1 MKVVMTGGGTAGHVN
16 PALSIAQIIE
26 SGCPGSSVRF
36 IGTHRGLESKLVP
49 KAGYPLIEIDVQG
62 LRRSLSPSN
71 FKVLWKAY
79 TSYRECRKM
88 LKDDRPDLVVGT
100 GGYVCW
106 PVCQAAASLGIPM
119 ALHES
124 NAEPGFAVKM
134 LKGSADVIFVN
145 FDATRRF
152 LTGSKAKIEHV
163 GMPIHKDFTRLNRAE
178 ARRAVDPEGKWKYIL
193 LSFGGSLGAAHL
205 NEAMLEFMGS
215 YMKDH
220 PEVLLIHSAG
230 SRGYADMKARFEEAG
245 LASLENI
252 RLMEY
257 IYDMPKQM
265 IAADVVICR
274 SGASTLSELT
284 AIRKASILIP
294 SPNVTNNQ
302 QYKNAALLADK
313 GAAYLL
319 ADAEL
324 SGAKLSELVKDLLG
338 NPEALKAMEDAAGA
352 FAVPDTEE
360 KILNQLK
367 ELVNYKAL

>member
-26 SGCPGSSVRF
+26 SGCSDSSVRF
-36 IGTHRGLESKLVP
+36 IGTRRGLESKLVP

-79 TSYRECRKM
+79 TSYRECRKI
-88 LKDDRPDLVVGT
+88 LNEDRPDIVVGT

-106 PVCQAAASLGIPM
+106 SVCQAAASLGIPT

-145 FDATRRF
+145 FADTARF
-152 LTGSKAKIEHV
+152 LTGSKAKIIHV
-163 GMPIHKDFTRLNRAE
+163 GMPIHKDFTRLDREE
-178 ARRAVDPEGKWKYIL
+178 ARRAVDPEGKWQHIL

-205 NEAMLEFMGS
+205 NEAMLEFMGT
-215 YMKDH
+215 YMKEH
-220 PEVLLIHSAG
+220 PDVLLIHSAG
-230 SRGYADMKARFEEAG
+230 SRGYVAMKERFEAAG
-245 LASLENI
+245 LNTHENI

-257 IYDMPKQM
+257 IYDMPRQM
-265 IAADVVICR
+265 VAADVVICR

-313 GAAYLL
+313 GAALL
-319 ADAEL
+319 LSDAEL
-324 SGAKLSELVKDLLG
+324 SGAKLKEMVEGLIG
-338 NPEALKAMEDAAGA
+338 NPSALKAMEDAAGA

-360 KILNQLK
+360 KILNNLV
-367 ELVNYKAL
+367 ELAKI

>member
-26 SGCPGSSVRF
+26 SGCPGSTIRF
-36 IGTHRGLESKLVP
+36 IGTRRGLESKLVP
-49 KAGYPLIEIDVQG
+49 KAGYPLYEIEVQG

-79 TSYRECRKM
+79 TSYRQCRKM
-88 LKDDRPDLVVGT
+88 LKEDRPDLVVGT

-106 PVCQAAASLGIPM
+106 PVCRAAASLGIPT

-134 LKGSADVIFVN
+134 LKNNADVIFVN
-145 FDATRRF
+145 FADTQRF
-152 LTGSKAKIEHV
+152 LKGSKAKVVHV
-163 GMPIHKDFTRLNRAE
+163 GMPIHKDFTRIDPNE
-178 ARRAVDPEGKWKYIL
+178 ARRWIDPEGKWKYIL

-205 NEAMLEFMGS
+205 NEAMLEFMAT
-215 YMKDH
+215 YMKAH

-230 SRGYADMKARFEEAG
+230 SRGYAEMKAKFEEAG
-245 LASLENI
+245 LDKLENI

-265 IAADVVICR
+265 VAADVVISR
-274 SGASTLSELT
+274 SGASTLSEIT

-302 QYKNAALLADK
+302 QYKNAALLAEK
-313 GAAYLL
+313 NAALL
-319 ADAEL
+319 LSDADL
-324 SGAKLSELVKDLLG
+324 SGDKLCELVDSLLCA
-338 NPEALKAMEDAAGA
+338 PQALEAMKEEAGR
-352 FAVPDTEE
+352 FAVANTEE
-360 KILNQLK
+360 MILNTLLD
-367 ELVNYKAL
+367 LVK

>member
-1 MKVVMTGGGTAGHVN
+1 MKIVMTGGGTAGHVN
-16 PALSIAQIIE
+16 PALSIAQIME
-26 SGCPGSSVRF
+26 NGCPDSSVRF
-36 IGTHRGLESKLVP
+36 IGTRKGLESKLVP
-49 KAGYPLIEIDVQG
+49 KAGYPLIEIEVQG

-71 FKVLWKAY
+71 IKVLWKAY

-88 LKDDRPDLVVGT
+88 LKEDRPDLVVGT

-106 PVCQAAASLGIPM
+106 PVCQAAASLGIPT

-134 LKGSADVIFVN
+134 LKGAADVIFVN
-145 FDATRRF
+145 FAATERF
-152 LTGSKAKIEHV
+152 LTGSKAKIVHV
-163 GMPIHKDFTRLNRAE
+163 GMPIHKDFTRLGRDE
-178 ARRAVDPEGKWKYIL
+178 ARRAVDPDGKWKYIL

-205 NEAMLEFMGS
+205 NEAMLEFMSS
-215 YMKDH
+215 YMKTH

-230 SRGYADMKARFEEAG
+230 ARGYADMKARFEEAG
-245 LASLENI
+245 LDKLENI

-302 QYKNAALLADK
+302 QYKNAALLAEKD
-313 GAAYLL
+313 AALL
-319 ADAEL
+319 LPDADL
-324 SGAKLSELVKDLLG
+324 SGSKLTEMVDQLLS
-338 NPEALKAMEDAAGA
+338 NPVALKNMEDAAGA

-360 KILNQLK
+360 KILKSLID
-367 ELVNYKAL
+367 LVKSK

>member
-26 SGCPGSSVRF
+26 SGCPGSSLRF
-36 IGTHRGLESKLVP
+36 IGTKRGLESKLVP
-49 KAGYPLIEIDVQG
+49 KAGYPLYEIEVQG
-62 LRRSLSPSN
+62 LKRSLSPSN

-79 TSYRECRKM
+79 TSYRQCRKM
-88 LKDDRPDLVVGT
+88 LQEDRPDLVVGT

-106 PVCQAAASLGIPM
+106 PVCRAAASLGIPS

-134 LKGSADVIFVN
+134 LKNSADVIFVN
-145 FDATRRF
+145 FADTARF
-152 LTGSKAKIEHV
+152 LKGSKAKIIHV
-163 GMPIHKDFTRLNRAE
+163 GMPIHRDFTRLCKAE
-178 ARRAVDPEGKWKYIL
+178 ARKAVDPEGKWKYIL

-205 NEAMLEFMGS
+205 NEAMLEFMEN
-215 YMKDH
+215 YMKAH

-230 SRGYADMKARFEEAG
+230 SRGYPEMKAKFEEMG
-245 LASLENI
+245 LDRLENI
-252 RLMEY
+252 RLLEY
-257 IYDMPKQM
+257 IYDMPQQM
-265 IAADVVICR
+265 VAADVVICR

-313 GAAYLL
+313 GAAHLL
-319 ADAEL
+319 PDAKL
-324 SGAKLSELVKDLLG
+324 SGAKLCEMVDALLG
-338 NPEALKAMEDAAGA
+338 DPEALHAMEHAAGT

-360 KILNQLK
+360 KILKTLQ
-367 ELVNYKAL
+367 EIVN

>member
-26 SGCPGSSVRF
+26 SGCPGSTLRF
-36 IGTHRGLESKLVP
+36 IGTRRGLESKLVP
-49 KAGYPLIEIDVQG
+49 KAGYPLYEIEVQG

-79 TSYRECRKM
+79 ASYRQCRKM
-88 LKDDRPDLVVGT
+88 FKEDRPDLVVGT
-100 GGYVCW
+100 GGYVSW
-106 PVCQAAASLGIPM
+106 PVCRAAASLGIPT

-134 LKGSADVIFVN
+134 LKNSADVIFVN
-145 FDATRRF
+145 FADTERF
-152 LTGSKAKIEHV
+152 LIGSKAKIVHV
-163 GMPIHKDFTRLNRAE
+163 GMPIHRDFTRIDREE
-178 ARRAVDPEGKWKYIL
+178 ARRGVDPEGKWKQIL

-205 NEAMLEFMGS
+205 NEAMLEFMAT
-215 YMKDH
+215 YMKAH

-230 SRGYADMKARFEEAG
+230 SRGYTNMKAKFEEMG
-245 LASLENI
+245 LDRLDNI

-257 IYDMPKQM
+257 IYDMPRQM
-265 IAADVVICR
+265 VAADVVICR

-313 GAAYLL
+313 GAALL
-319 ADAEL
+319 LPDAEL
-324 SGAKLSELVKDLLG
+324 TGAKLCEMVDRLFGDAD
-338 NPEALKAMEDAAGA
+338 ALQAMEAAAGT
-352 FAVPDTEE
+352 FAVADTEE
-360 KILNQLK
+360 KILKTLK
-367 ELVNYKAL
+367 DIVK

>member
-26 SGCPGSSVRF
+26 NGCPGSSIRF
-36 IGTHRGLESKLVP
+36 VGTRRGLESKLVP
-49 KAGYPLIEIDVQG
+49 KAGYPLLEIDVQG

-79 TSYRECRKM
+79 TSYLECRKM
-88 LKDDRPDLVVGT
+88 LKEDRPDLVVGT

-106 PVCQAAASLGIPM
+106 PVCQAAASLGIPT

-145 FDATRRF
+145 FADTQRF
-152 LTGSKAKIEHV
+152 LTGSKAKIIHV
-163 GMPIHKDFTRLNRAE
+163 GMPIHKDFTRLEREE
-178 ARRAVDPEGKWKYIL
+178 ARRTIDPEGKWKYIL

-205 NEAMLEFMGS
+205 NDAMLEFMGT
-215 YMKDH
+215 YMKAH
-220 PEVLLIHSAG
+220 PDVLLIHSAG
-230 SRGYADMKARFEEAG
+230 SRGYGAMKERFEAAG
-245 LASLENI
+245 LDSLDNI

-265 IAADVVICR
+265 VAADVVICR

-302 QYKNAALLADK
+302 QYKNAALLADQ
-313 GAAYLL
+313 GAAMLL
-319 ADAEL
+319 PDAEL
-324 SGAKLSELVKDLLG
+324 SGEKLCQMVENLLDD
-338 NPEALKAMEDAAGA
+338 PSALRAMEESAGK
-352 FAVPDTEE
+352 FAVADTEE
-360 KILNQLK
+360 KILETLV
-367 ELVNYKAL
+367 ELAKN

>member
-16 PALSIAQIIE
+16 PALSIAQILE
-26 SGCPGSSVRF
+26 SGCPDSTIRF
-36 IGTHRGLESKLVP
+36 IGTRRGLESKLVP
-49 KAGYPLIEIDVQG
+49 KAGYPLYEIEVEG

-79 TSYRECRKM
+79 TSYRQCRKM
-88 LKDDRPDLVVGT
+88 LKEDRPDLVVGT

-106 PVCQAAASLGIPM
+106 PVCRAAASLGIPT

-134 LKGSADVIFVN
+134 LKNSADIVFVN
-145 FDATRRF
+145 FADTERF
-152 LTGSKAKIEHV
+152 LKGSKAKVVHV
-163 GMPIHKDFTRLNRAE
+163 GMPIHRDFTRIDSGD
-178 ARRAVDPEGKWKYIL
+178 ARREIDPEGKWQYVL

-205 NEAMLEFMGS
+205 NEAMLVFMS
-215 YMKDH
+215 TYMKAH

-230 SRGYADMKARFEEAG
+230 SRGYADMKAKFEEMG
-245 LASLENI
+245 LDKLENI

-257 IYDMPKQM
+257 IYDMPRQM
-265 IAADVVICR
+265 VAADAVICR

-313 GAAYLL
+313 GAALL
-319 ADAEL
+319 LPDTEL
-324 SGAKLSELVKDLLG
+324 TGSKLCELVDGLFG
-338 NPEALKAMEDAAGA
+338 DPAALHAMEEAAGA

-360 KILNQLK
+360 IILNVLK
-367 ELVNYKAL
+367 DIAK

>member
-26 SGCPGSSVRF
+26 SGCPGSQIRF
-36 IGTHRGLESKLVP
+36 IGTKRGLESKLVP
-49 KAGYPLIEIDVQG
+49 KAGYPLYEIQVEG

-79 TSYRECRKM
+79 SSYRQCRKM
-88 LKDDRPDLVVGT
+88 LQEDRPDLVVGT

-106 PVCQAAASLGIPM
+106 PVCRAAASLGIPT

-134 LKGSADVIFVN
+134 LKKSADVIFVN
-145 FDATRRF
+145 FADTERF
-152 LTGSKAKIEHV
+152 LTGSKAKVAHV
-163 GMPIHKDFTRLNRAE
+163 GMPIHRDFTRIDRVD
-178 ARRAVDPEGKWKYIL
+178 ARREVDPEGKWQYVL

-205 NEAMLEFMGS
+205 NEAMLEFMAT
-215 YMKDH
+215 YMKAH

-230 SRGYADMKARFEEAG
+230 SRGYADMKAKFEEKG
-245 LASLENI
+245 LDKLENI
-252 RLMEY
+252 RLTEY
-257 IYDMPKQM
+257 IYDMPRQM
-265 IAADVVICR
+265 VAADAVICR

-313 GAAYLL
+313 GAALL
-319 ADAEL
+319 LPDAEL
-324 SGAKLSELVKDLLG
+324 SGEKLCELVDGLFG
-338 NPEALKAMEDAAGA
+338 DPTALHAMEEAAGS
-352 FAVPDTEE
+352 FAVADTEE
-360 KILNQLK
+360 KILKVLK
-367 ELVNYKAL
+367 EIAK